1 MLNII
6 GTELHKM
13 NDTGRA
19 LVAEAV
25 ERGRSK
31 CAKLDSLFESAESL
45 EIVELYIELL
55 VSQQIT
61 EGKWNS
67 MGIDTLDQM
76 GPVRCYA
83 KLTPCSCGC
92 WRQNVSLQLLLP
104 AFVFYGDKPEH
115 TVIQKPR
122 VADDMKVN

>member
-13 NDTGRA
+13 NATGRA

-31 CAKLDSLFESAESL
+31 CKGLDFNLDESL
-45 EIVELYIELL
+45 EIVELYIELV
-55 VSQQIT
+55 VSQQVT

-67 MGIDTLDQM
+67 MGIATIDQM

-83 KLTPCSCGC
+83 KPTPCTCGC
-92 WRQNVSLQLLLP
+92 EQTSVSLQLLLP
-104 AFVFYGDKPEH
+104 AFVFYGDKRELAP
-115 TVIQKPR
+115 IQAP
-122 VADDMKVN
+122 DDTKVN